1 MSIISKTHPEIGWL
15 VNFESSVLRGP
26 VKLSTGPSSSS
37 KKIISKFLGE
47 SNFQVER
54 HIFAFSGQYPPSTG
68 FLWFCI
74 FPNFFETRLDVCL
87 LCAQR
92 ALLMKIC
99 KSVRENPWW
108 FNYSKVLLTSPAHG
122 VHVFRSAKRTLS
134 LSQLGHHICLLP
146 SFHDSC
152 FFLPAA
158 AAAQL
163 SRRKWTA
170 LGQRLDVHRLAGR
183 TFARGEGR
191 PLDPTVSEVRARG
204 LQTLLSQLWVWL
216 NASLLCTFPA
226 ALG

>member
-1 MSIISKTHPEIGWL
+1 MGLRCSPACRGTVPSLQLSMSIISKTHPEIGWL

-26 VKLSTGPSSSS
+26 VKLSTGPSSCP
-37 KKIISKFLGE
+37 KKLISKFLGE
-47 SNFQVER
+47 SNIQVER

-122 VHVFRSAKRTLS
+122 VHVFRSAKKDVVIISIGSPHLS
-134 LSQLGHHICLLP
+134 
-146 SFHDSC
+146 
-152 FFLPAA
+152 
-158 AAAQL
+158 
-163 SRRKWTA
+163 
-170 LGQRLDVHRLAGR
+170 
-183 TFARGEGR
+183 FA
-191 PLDPTVSEVRARG
+191 
-204 LQTLLSQLWVWL
+204 LLSWL
-216 NASLLCTFPA
+216 LFFSSCCRRGTTF
-226 ALG
+226 